1 MHIWLIL
8 TVLYCIQTNVSISTN
23 IIHFFTT
30 LCASLQPAP
39 GCADTC
45 KSFKCQFIIQEVHE
59 IYIVKDG
66 AEFPCT
72 KDGDI
77 EVGGLVIDV
86 YFTGIPTPH

>member
-1 MHIWLIL
+1 MF
-8 TVLYCIQTNVSISTN
+8 Y
-23 IIHFFTT
+23 
-30 LCASLQPAP
+30 
-39 GCADTC
+39 

-77 EVGGLVIDV
+77 EVGGLVINV
-86 YFTGIPTPH
+86 FFTGIPTPH

>member
-1 MHIWLIL
+1 MCLGQSFKCFIL
-8 TVLYCIQTNVSISTN
+8 PYRQVFY
-23 IIHFFTT
+23 
-30 LCASLQPAP
+30 
-39 GCADTC
+39 

-77 EVGGLVIDV
+77 EVGGLVINV
-86 YFTGIPTPH
+86 FFTGIPTPH